1 MSGNR
6 VALGAAV
13 AAGYT
18 LGRTRKARLAL
29 AVGTYLAGR
38 SLGVAPGRAPAD
50 HPPGTRQ
57 LQELADQVRG
67 ELLTAGRAAVNAV
80 VDRRLTRAADTL
92 RHRTDALVRGDAPR
106 RPSGDRSEERS
117 AEWYDEE
124 YGEEYGDEYGDSASG
139 ARRGR

>member
-6 VALGAAV
+6 IALGAAV
-13 AAGYT
+13 AAGYA
-18 LGRTRKARLAL
+18 LGRTRRARLAL

-38 SLGVAPGRAPAD
+38 SLGVAPGRTSAGPQ
-50 HPPGTRQ
+50 RQ
-57 LQELADQVRG
+57 LQELAEQVRG
-67 ELLTAGRAAVNAV
+67 ELLTAGREAVTAV

-92 RHRTDALVRGDAPR
+92 RHRTDALVRGDGPG
-106 RPSGDRSEERS
+106 RPSEERS

-124 YGEEYGDEYGDSASG
+124 NGEEYGHENGDSASG

>member
-1 MSGNR
+1 MSGDR

-13 AAGYT
+13 AAGYA

-38 SLGVAPGRAPAD
+38 GLGVAPGRASAD
-50 HPPGTRQ
+50 HPRGMPQ
-57 LQELADQVRG
+57 LQELVDQVRG
-67 ELLTAGRAAVNAV
+67 ELLTAGRAAVTAV

-92 RHRTDALVRGDAPR
+92 RHRTDALVRGDAPG
-106 RPSGDRSEERS
+106 RPCGERS
-117 AEWYDEE
+117 DERYAERYDEE
-124 YGEEYGDEYGDSASG
+124 FGEEYGHSASG